1 MRIETFQRVVVK
13 FLALAVMSMGYVQA
27 SSAAMI
33 GTAQVMSGQSRID
46 QLSRIEQVLARQD
59 VAAQLVQLGVAPER
73 VIQFYHTDQIGPGEI
88 IKFAIT
94 QAKDNAAHILI
105 GVLILWQMFKRGEVV
120 AGVAPDAGPN
130 FTVDGNISDLKIIIS
145 LWLML

>member
-73 VIQFYHTDQIGPGEI
+73 VMERVQFLTDAQVAELAGELDR
-88 IKFAIT
+88 
-94 QAKDNAAHILI
+94 QAAGQGLLEVV
-105 GVLILWQMFKRGEVV
+105 GVVFIVLLILELVGVIDIFKK
-120 AGVAPDAGPN
+120 
-130 FTVDGNISDLKIIIS
+130 T
-145 LWLML
+145 